1 MPKIPSFIQE
11 EEEVVVEPPPPPPAP
26 SPVPESGV
34 DGALIGAGVAGAA
47 VGGVFTD
54 VLLGAAG
61 VSMTG
66 ELLTDA
72 AVVGAVGLG
81 GAAAYAATRPDEA
94 GEAARFVGGAVANT
108 TSAYVELASVSAEL
122 AVLEQ
127 QQKAQALV
135 DAKVAQAKALPGDVK
150 ASVEATVSETVANV
164 QAVPKSA
171 VAKAKD
177 ALSSVQSSAQ
187 SQLDAARKEIDAKK
201 R

>member
-1 MPKIPSFIQE
+1 MLSALLPQ
-11 EEEVVVEPPPPPPAP
+11 EPPPPPPAP

-34 DGALIGAGVAGAA
+34 DGTLIGAGVAGAA

-94 GEAARFVGGAVANT
+94 GEVKRAALNT
-108 TSAYVELASVSAEL
+108 IRHTWTRDRLAAVSAG
-122 AVLEQ
+122 
-127 QQKAQALV
+127 
-135 DAKVAQAKALPGDVK
+135 P
-150 ASVEATVSETVANV
+150 
-164 QAVPKSA
+164 
-171 VAKAKD
+171 
-177 ALSSVQSSAQ
+177 
-187 SQLDAARKEIDAKK
+187 RKCCAP
-201 R
+201 